1 MRLTL
6 VMGSRNISSWSF
18 RPWLALRQSGL
29 AFGETVI
36 TLRRPDTVERIARVS
51 PTGKVPV
58 LLVDDRPIWDSLAIC
73 ELVAELQPELWPE
86 DRVVRAHARAVS
98 AEMHSG
104 FADLRTFMPMDF
116 TARFGPPGKLLSGVA
131 RDIGRIEAVWT
142 DCRERYGADGP
153 FLFGRF
159 SVADAMYAPVVSRF
173 VTYAVSLRPEAA
185 AYVTAMQS
193 LPAWQEWA
201 EASAAEVTEREQA
214 RPLQQPRPRVE
225 AELASAPPPRTMPA
239 VQTPP
244 PMPTMRPVEPPRAA
258 EPPPVLP
265 TVRPE
270 PEPLAAAAEPP
281 PPQPRPEPVAPVPL
295 DRFVPPPPIAVP
307 PSAPVAPS
315 FRFQGS
321 PGRRPAQGPEIK
333 PIGDGIHRR
342 R

>member
-36 TLRRPDTVERIARVS
+36 ALRRPDSADRVARVS
-51 PTGKVPV
+51 PSGKVPV
-58 LLVDDRPIWDSLAIC
+58 LLVDERPVWDSLAIC
-73 ELVAELQPELWPE
+73 ELVAELQPELWPS

-116 TARFGPPGKLLSGVA
+116 TARFGPPGKLLRGVA
-131 RDIGRIEAVWT
+131 RDIGRIEAIWA
-142 DCRERYGADGP
+142 DCRERHGADGP
-153 FLFGRF
+153 FLFGQF
-159 SVADAMYAPVVSRF
+159 SIADAMYAPVVSRF

-185 AYVTAMQS
+185 AYVEAMQG

-201 EASAAEVTEREQA
+201 DASAAEVAEREQA
-214 RPLQQPRPRVE
+214 RPIPQPRPRLESEPQV
-225 AELASAPPPRTMPA
+225 APRMVPPLQASPPAPPMRAAEPVR
-239 VQTPP
+239 PP
-244 PMPTMRPVEPPRAA
+244 EPPRAQ
-258 EPPPVLP
+258 
-265 TVRPE
+265 PE
-270 PEPLAAAAEPP
+270 PKPVTAAPEPALPP
-281 PPQPRPEPVAPVPL
+281 PPRQEPVIPVPL
-295 DRFVPPPPIAVP
+295 DRFVPPPPISVP
-307 PSAPVAPS
+307 PTAPSAPS
-315 FRFQGS
+315 FRYQGA
-321 PGRRPAQGPEIK
+321 PGRRPTPGPEIK